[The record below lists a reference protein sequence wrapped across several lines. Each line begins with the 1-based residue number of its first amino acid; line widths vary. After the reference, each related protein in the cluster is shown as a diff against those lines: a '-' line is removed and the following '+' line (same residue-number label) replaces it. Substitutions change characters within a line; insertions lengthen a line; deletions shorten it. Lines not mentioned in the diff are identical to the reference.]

1 MLLPQ
6 ASTLP
11 VSDKDQEGFSQLL
24 LHDLHRHRQTYVR
37 NFTAFETLKKRQDFI
52 LRQENLRSLLNFEQ
66 RMTVK
71 QDQYIDQTFHSYE
84 QCFVKVI
91 NANSTNTTRTNQ
103 EQPKRPQTAGPSFGK
118 FHTHQLSHQSNT
130 TQEST
135 VIKPFQ
141 RYQKTHRPSLTSKY
155 RCQSSVQ
162 HSAQSYHD
170 AFQSPSFSTQTQP
183 FLSFTENYLQ

>member
-71 QDQYIDQTFHSYE
+71 QDQ
-84 QCFVKVI
+84 
-91 NANSTNTTRTNQ
+91 
-103 EQPKRPQTAGPSFGK
+103 
-118 FHTHQLSHQSNT
+118 
-130 TQEST
+130 
-135 VIKPFQ
+135 
-141 RYQKTHRPSLTSKY
+141 
-155 RCQSSVQ
+155 
-162 HSAQSYHD
+162 
-170 AFQSPSFSTQTQP
+170 
-183 FLSFTENYLQ
+183 